1 MFTDSPEDL
10 LLTPMPDKRE
20 SWLFLAQASA
30 CAFFVQGKD
39 SWLLHCEE
47 IIMDTFWAESWKSID
62 PKRIAEYVKSMDMA
76 PDDMILILR
85 QHQAKTVCDA
95 GCGCG
100 IYCAKLLRNGFSVFG
115 FDVSEDAVQIAK
127 RNAPEAELKTADIRM
142 TGYDS
147 DSFDAVISRDV
158 LDHMTK
164 ENAQLALRELYRIV
178 KPGGIAIFTLDF
190 PDEEY
195 GKEPHEKNAD
205 GDFVYTSGKWAGM
218 VFHPYTYE
226 EIKQI
231 LPKKAKYTIVQN
243 NDHFFVTLRKQEK

>member
-1 MFTDSPEDL
+1 
-10 LLTPMPDKRE
+10 
-20 SWLFLAQASA
+20 
-30 CAFFVQGKD
+30 
-39 SWLLHCEE
+39 
-47 IIMDTFWAESWKSID
+47 MDTFWLESWKNVD
-62 PKRIAEYVKSMDMA
+62 PERIAEYVKSMDFA
-76 PDDMILILR
+76 PDDMIRMLR

-147 DSFDAVISRDV
+147 DRFDAVISRDV

-164 ENAQLALRELYRIV
+164 ENVHHALQELCRIV
-178 KPGGIAIFTLDF
+178 KPGGIVIFTLDF

-195 GKEPHEKNAD
+195 EKEPHEKNTD
-205 GDFVYTSGKWAGM
+205 GDFVYSSGKWAGM
-218 VFHPYTYE
+218 VFHSYTYE
-226 EIKQI
+226 EIEQI
-231 LPKKAKYTIVQN
+231 LPQTAKCSIIREV
-243 NDHFFVTLRKQEK
+243 DHFIVTLRKTEI

>member
-1 MFTDSPEDL
+1 MDIF
-10 LLTPMPDKRE
+10 
-20 SWLFLAQASA
+20 WL
-30 CAFFVQGKD
+30 
-39 SWLLHCEE
+39 
-47 IIMDTFWAESWKSID
+47 ESWKNID
-62 PKRIAEYVKSMDMA
+62 PKRIAEYVKTMDTA
-76 PDDMILILR
+76 PDDIIRMLH
-85 QHQAKTVCDA
+85 QHQVKTVCDA

-115 FDVSEDAVQIAK
+115 FDVSEDAVRIAK
-127 RNAPEAELKTADIRM
+127 TNAPEAELKAADIRV

-164 ENAQLALRELYRIV
+164 KNAQLALRELCRIV
-178 KPGGIAIFTLDF
+178 KPGGIVIFTLDF

-195 GKEPHEKNAD
+195 GKEPHEKNIY

-218 VFHPYTYE
+218 VCHPYTCE

-231 LPKKAKYTIVQN
+231 LPETAKYRIIQEV
-243 NDHFFVTLRKQEK
+243 DHFVVTLRK